1 MPKISICHLK
11 LSKRSLSLAIRL
23 RVRTSDGEFER
34 VASLCSV
41 PAGDTSDLSTLCL
54 TRKPFGLCFFRR
66 KDPCGSDSISF
77 PTVTINKAWWEQW
90 LPSCDHKDTI
100 SQRSV
105 PGALTLGDVCSFRV
119 AGGGRKQKASMIKW
133 VWHERKLCPLLRE
146 LNHVLKTETLEDG
159 CPVAQL
165 CLTLCKPLDCSI
177 PGFAVLHRL
186 PGFNPVFHKRV
197 FLELY
202 HRPALASGGTLWKAE
217 FRNDDLSHLLSN
229 S

>member
-133 VWHERKLCPLLRE
+133 VWHECKLCPLLRVE
-146 LNHVLKTETLEDG
+146 PRVKDWDTGGWVSSRSVVFDSLQTLG
-159 CPVAQL
+159 LQHTRLRCPS
-165 CLTLCKPLDCSI
+165 PS
-177 PGFAVLHRL
+177 PRL
-186 PGFNPVFHKRV
+186 
-197 FLELY
+197 
-202 HRPALASGGTLWKAE
+202 
-217 FRNDDLSHLLSN
+217 
-229 S
+229 